1 VIGYRALAVDYS
13 QNSRYGKNSLDFV
26 EHGPIMGVT
35 FRW

>member
-13 QNSRYGKNSLDFV
+13 EESTYGENVLDV
-26 EHGPIMGVT
+26 VLHGPLLGVN